1 LNAIAITDHDT
12 LSGIAE
18 AQQAALGSPV
28 LIPGIEISAE
38 ADGEAIDILGY
49 YVQPENPALQT
60 AIARFSVD
68 RLARAQQIVERL
80 NDLGMGVT
88 WERVLAIAGEGVVG
102 RVHIAHALLE
112 AGHVEDVRSA
122 FDRYLGE
129 GCPAYV
135 LRERPSPE
143 AAIALIH
150 GAGGAAV
157 LAHPGLLRNYRTL
170 VERLVPAGLDGVE
183 VLHPA
188 NGQTVRANL
197 RGLARAYNLVITGGS
212 DFHYRTDA
220 LGAYSPPPE
229 CLRDLRGRA
238 SHWRMT

>member
-1 LNAIAITDHDT
+1 MNAIAITDHDT
-12 LSGIAE
+12 VSGIAE

-38 ADGEAIDILGY
+38 ADGESVDVLGY
-49 YVQPENPALQT
+49 YIEPENPALQA
-60 AIARFSVD
+60 AIARFGSD
-68 RLARAQQIVERL
+68 RLSRAQQIVERL
-80 NDLGMGVT
+80 NDLGMDVT

-112 AGHVEDVRSA
+112 ARQIDNVRSA
-122 FDRYLGE
+122 FDHYLGE

-135 LRERPSPE
+135 PRVRPSPE
-143 AAIALIH
+143 AAIELIH

-157 LAHPGLLRNYRTL
+157 LAHPGLLRDYSALIEQLAT
-170 VERLVPAGLDGVE
+170 VGLDGIE
-183 VLHPA
+183 LLHPA

-197 RGLARAYNLVITGGS
+197 RGLARAHNLVITGGS